1 MSSQTTTPSEPGPY
15 SAPYRAIL
23 RYGPSLLAWE
33 VLRRDPGYRL
43 AYAEQRVNDL
53 AGAAAN
59 DNFVNQWGLH
69 FR

>member
-1 MSSQTTTPSEPGPY
+1 MSEQPTTYKTLPDAAAY
-15 SAPYRAIL
+15 KAVL
-23 RYGPSLLAWE
+23 RYGQTLLAWE

-43 AYAEQRVNDL
+43 AYAEQRESEL

-59 DNFVNQWGLH
+59 DNFADQWGLH